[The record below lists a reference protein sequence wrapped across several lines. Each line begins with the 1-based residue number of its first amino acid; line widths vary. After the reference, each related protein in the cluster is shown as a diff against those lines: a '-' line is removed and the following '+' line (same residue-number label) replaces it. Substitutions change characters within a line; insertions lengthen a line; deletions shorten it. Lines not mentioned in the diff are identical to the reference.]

1 MNRSCVDPSCE
12 NRAVLVLD
20 ANSVFF
26 LMRGTARLVED
37 RYSLP
42 NRQARASQIATELCR
57 NFELVKC
64 CSTDG
69 NVYTSEA
76 VFSEEISLA
85 HPGNAVYKAVP
96 ELKGF
101 TWKGQLTEIQI
112 ALTSYLWP
120 PLVTDQG
127 QVDALRSFLANHQ
140 LYPLDHDC
148 TLILLACIKASDG
161 NRTHLISNDY
171 QVSRS
176 VRFLAERGTV
186 NLSEEVLSLGLL
198 NCLPYQRFF
207 LTSHDKCC
215 LCSGRFMDLCFAYL
229 LAEYERK
236 EEGLKRPD
244 AERRIAMNVGEALRL
259 VRRSIVGKKMAEA
272 C

>member
-1 MNRSCVDPSCE
+1 MNKSCVDPSCE

-37 RYSLP
+37 RYSLL

-57 NFELVKC
+57 NFELLRC

-85 HPGNAVYKAVP
+85 RPGNVVYEAVP
-96 ELKGF
+96 EMQGF
-101 TWKGQLTEIQI
+101 TRRGQLTEIQN

-127 QVDALRSFLANHQ
+127 QVDALKGFLVNHE
-140 LYPLDHDC
+140 LYPLDRDC

-161 NRTHLISNDY
+161 NRTCLISNDY
-171 QVSRS
+171 QVSLS

-186 NLSEEVLSLGLL
+186 KLAEDVLSLGLL

-215 LCSGRFMDLCFAYL
+215 VCSRRFMDLYFAYL

-236 EEGLKRPD
+236 GEGLRRPD
-244 AERRIAMNVGEALRL
+244 AERRIAMNVSDALRL
-259 VRRSIVGKKMAEA
+259 LQRSIVGKKMAEA

>member
-1 MNRSCVDPSCE
+1 
-12 NRAVLVLD
+12 
-20 ANSVFF
+20 
-26 LMRGTARLVED
+26 MRGTVRLVED

-85 HPGNAVYKAVP
+85 HPGNTVYKAVP
-96 ELKGF
+96 ELEGF
-101 TWKGQLTEIQI
+101 TWKGQLTEIQN
-112 ALTSYLWP
+112 ALASYLWP

-127 QVDALRSFLANHQ
+127 QVDALQSFLVSHQ
-140 LYPLDHDC
+140 LYPSDHDC

-161 NRTHLISNDY
+161 NRTYLISNDY
-171 QVSRS
+171 QVSCS
-176 VRFLAERGTV
+176 VRFLAERGTL
-186 NLSEEVLSLGLL
+186 NLSDELLSLGLL

-215 LCSGRFMDLCFAYL
+215 LCSGRFMDLYYAYL
-229 LAEYERK
+229 LAEYERRG
-236 EEGLKRPD
+236 EGFRRPG
-244 AERRIAMNVGEALRL
+244 AERRIAMNFSEALRL
-259 VRRSIVGKKMAEA
+259 VKRSIDKKTAKA

>member
-1 MNRSCVDPSCE
+1 
-12 NRAVLVLD
+12 
-20 ANSVFF
+20 
-26 LMRGTARLVED
+26 MRGTARLVKD

-69 NVYTSEA
+69 NVHTSEA

-85 HPGNAVYKAVP
+85 YRGNTVYKAVP
-96 ELKGF
+96 ELEGF
-101 TWKGQLTEIQI
+101 TWKGQLTEIQN
-112 ALTSYLWP
+112 ALTSYLGP

-127 QVDALRSFLANHQ
+127 QVDALQSFLVNHQ
-140 LYPLDHDC
+140 LHPSDHDC

-161 NRTHLISNDY
+161 NRTYLISNDY
-171 QVSRS
+171 QVSCS
-176 VRFLAERGTV
+176 VRFLAERGTL
-186 NLSEEVLSLGLL
+186 NLSGELLSLGLL

-215 LCSGRFMDLCFAYL
+215 LCSGRFMDLYHAYL
-229 LAEYERK
+229 LAEYERRG
-236 EEGLKRPD
+236 EGFRRPGP
-244 AERRIAMNVGEALRL
+244 ERRIAMNFSEALRL
-259 VRRSIVGKKMAEA
+259 VKRSIDKKTAKA

>member
-1 MNRSCVDPSCE
+1 MNHSCLDPSCD

-20 ANSVFF
+20 ANSVFY
-26 LMRGTARLVED
+26 LMRGTARLLEEGS
-37 RYSLP
+37 SLP
-42 NRQARASQIATELCR
+42 TRQARASQIATELCR

-64 CSTDG
+64 CSMDG
-69 NVYTSEA
+69 SVHTSEA

-85 HPGNAVYKAVP
+85 QTGNKVHKAVP

-101 TWKGQLTEIQI
+101 TRRRQLVEIQN
-112 ALTSYLWP
+112 ALAGYLCP
-120 PLVTDQG
+120 PFVTDRDR
-127 QVDALRSFLANHQ
+127 VNALQSFLANHQ
-140 LYPLDHDC
+140 LHPSNRDC

-171 QVSRS
+171 QMSLS

-186 NLSEEVLSLGLL
+186 NLSGEVLSIGLL
-198 NCLPYQRFF
+198 NCLPYERFL

-215 LCSGRFMDLCFAYL
+215 LCSGRFMDLYFAYL

-236 EEGLKRPD
+236 EEGFRRAD
-244 AERRIAMNVGEALRL
+244 AERRVAMNFSEALRL
-259 VRRSIVGKKMAEA
+259 VRRSIDRKMAKA

>member
-1 MNRSCVDPSCE
+1 MNHSCVDPSCE
-12 NRAVLVLD
+12 NRAILVLD

-26 LMRGTARLVED
+26 LMRGTVRLVEES
-37 RYSLP
+37 YSLP

-57 NFELVKC
+57 NFELLRC
-64 CSTDG
+64 CGTDG
-69 NVYTSEA
+69 NVHTSEA

-85 HPGNAVYKAVP
+85 HTGNVVYRAVP

-101 TWKGQLTEIQI
+101 TWKRQLTEIQN

-120 PLVTDQG
+120 PPVTDQG
-127 QVDALRSFLANHQ
+127 RLYALQSFLAKQQ
-140 LYPLDHDC
+140 LYPSVRDC
-148 TLILLACIKASDG
+148 TLILLACMKASDG
-161 NRTHLISNDY
+161 TRTHLISNDY

-176 VRFLAERGTV
+176 VRFLAERRTV
-186 NLSEEVLSLGLL
+186 NLSGEVLSLGLL
-198 NCLPYQRFF
+198 NCLPYQRFL

-229 LAEYERK
+229 FAEYERSA
-236 EEGLKRPD
+236 EGLRRPD
-244 AERRIAMNVGEALRL
+244 AERRIAMSVDEVLRL
-259 VRRSIVGKKMAEA
+259 VRTSIVIKMMAEA

>member
-1 MNRSCVDPSCE
+1 MNHSCLDPNCD

-57 NFELVKC
+57 NFELLRC

-69 NVYTSEA
+69 NVHTSEA
-76 VFSEEISLA
+76 VLSEEISLA
-85 HPGNAVYKAVP
+85 RPGNAVYKAVP

-101 TWKGQLTEIQI
+101 TWKGQLTEIQD

-120 PLVTDQG
+120 PLVTDQR
-127 QVDALRSFLANHQ
+127 QVDGLQSFLANHQ
-140 LYPLDHDC
+140 LCPSDRDC

-161 NRTHLISNDY
+161 NRTYLISNDY

-176 VRFLAERGTV
+176 VWFLAERGTV
-186 NLSEEVLSLGLL
+186 NLSGEVLSLELL

-215 LCSGRFMDLCFAYL
+215 LCSRRFMDLYFAYL

-236 EEGLKRPD
+236 GEGFRRPD
-244 AERRIAMNVGEALRL
+244 AERRMQMNVSEALRL
-259 VRRSIVGKKMAEA
+259 LKRSVGKKMAEA